1 MDTQVGRKTISE
13 TISRHLNLG
22 SAFIH
27 SSEPSLKDSTLQL
40 RRPQE
45 THLSSSTSYGVTSSR
60 SRPSFL
66 DTLGVSRASSTSHVP
81 PHELQ
86 KANSPVSFSAS
97 MVQSADVHFSSHQQ
111 PFIDVNSVQ
120 PLSTS
125 SPSVMINEKENY
137 LSSSNNTLMLEA
149 SREYRRHENMVP
161 KKDEEFS
168 ALEQVPFIY
177 SANLST
183 VMALRH

>member
-22 SAFIH
+22 SAFLH
-27 SSEPSLKDSTLQL
+27 SSEPSLTDSSLQI
-40 RRPQE
+40 RRPLE
-45 THLSSSTSYGVTSSR
+45 ARLSSSTSYGVTSSR

-66 DTLGVSRASSTSHVP
+66 DTLGVSRASSTSHVQL
-81 PHELQ
+81 HELP
-86 KANSPVSFSAS
+86 KANPPASLSAS
-97 MVQSADVHFSSHQQ
+97 MVQSADVHLSSHQH

-125 SPSVMINEKENY
+125 SPSVLINEKEN
-137 LSSSNNTLMLEA
+137 SFASSNDTLMLET
-149 SREYRRHENMVP
+149 SMEYGQHDILVP

-177 SANLST
+177 YVN
-183 VMALRH
+183 

>member
-22 SAFIH
+22 SAFLH
-27 SSEPSLKDSTLQL
+27 SSEPSLTDSSLQF
-40 RRPQE
+40 RRSQDA
-45 THLSSSTSYGVTSSR
+45 HLSSSTSYGVTSSR

-66 DTLGVSRASSTSHVP
+66 DTLGVSRTSSTSHVP
-81 PHELQ
+81 LYELQ
-86 KANSPVSFSAS
+86 KANPPVSFSAS

-125 SPSVMINEKENY
+125 SPLVLINEKENSY
-137 LSSSNNTLMLEA
+137 VSSNDTLMLET
-149 SREYRRHENMVP
+149 SREYGQHDILVP
-161 KKDEEFS
+161 KKDEDFS

-177 SANLST
+177 SANLT
-183 VMALRH
+183 VMVLRH

>member
-22 SAFIH
+22 STFLH
-27 SSEPSLKDSTLQL
+27 SSEPSLTDSSLQI

-45 THLSSSTSYGVTSSR
+45 AHLSSSDSYVVTSSR

-81 PHELQ
+81 LYELQ
-86 KANSPVSFSAS
+86 KANPPVSFSAS
-97 MVQSADVHFSSHQQ
+97 MVQSADHFSSHQQ

-125 SPSVMINEKENY
+125 SPSVLINEKENSFA
-137 LSSSNNTLMLEA
+137 SSKDSLMLET
-149 SREYRRHENMVP
+149 SREYGRHEILVP
-161 KKDEEFS
+161 KKDEDFS

-177 SANLST
+177 TAN
-183 VMALRH
+183 